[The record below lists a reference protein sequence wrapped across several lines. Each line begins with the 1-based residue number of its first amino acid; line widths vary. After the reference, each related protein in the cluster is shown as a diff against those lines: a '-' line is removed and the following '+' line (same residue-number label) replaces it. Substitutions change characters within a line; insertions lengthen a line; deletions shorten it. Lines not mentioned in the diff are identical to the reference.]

1 MKWAKLTRRLA
12 LFSGGLCLLALPLA
26 ATVAETPFYFRGK
39 PLANPLENNI
49 QWVVGA
55 LLAILLAAAVYTLKR
70 APRRP
75 PPGVWLAGALIAMTC
90 LPLTPTGAAHL
101 LSVLAGACGLL
112 LLTASVGDHLSDSIV
127 NLWRRV
133 ATRTTSLTAA
143 RFLLL
148 LFAFSM
154 TLNLLATWLLFDGT
168 PHVQDGI
175 DHLFG
180 ARLLAQGR
188 LTAPA
193 PPHQLAF
200 FFPHLVVHHFE
211 WFPQY
216 PPGWTALLSVGVLA
230 SVPWLV
236 NPLLGALVSLA
247 FCALGSAM
255 WGPSRGR
262 AVGLVSA
269 LCPFLVVLHASH
281 MSHTSALLA
290 CVAAVWQWVRYKKGA
305 GTGAGVLAGLL
316 LGGAFLIRPFD
327 AVLVG
332 LGIGSDLIMSLL
344 VTSKSLRRTALSGL
358 AIVCGFAGPMALF
371 LLYHRA
377 VAGSWFVTGYELYF
391 QQGLLAHFVTGPQE
405 IPFVA
410 ALSTNVLKMSS
421 WMAAL
426 NKILAQL
433 PLPALVLLL
442 PALGVTRKNRALLWG
457 IPLATIGIMTF
468 YWYGE
473 LCYGPRLLTP
483 ALVGLIPLTAAGIAR
498 LPAWLEAI
506 AGKAVARHL
515 PVFLALAVV
524 WGAAA
529 QLPRSMQTYSD
540 NYWGTVPDLPQ
551 LTEICKLQEA
561 VVFVNSDHASLLF
574 SPARLNK
581 HNLYNA
587 FFIQNSP
594 LLDSP
599 VIWARDLGPENEHVI
614 RVYPN
619 RKPWLF
625 SLNADGSAALNS
637 LDGSTNCKL

>member
-1 MKWAKLTRRLA
+1 MKWAKLIPRLA
-12 LFSGGLCLLALPLA
+12 LSSGGLCLLALPLA
-26 ATVAETPFYFRGK
+26 ATVAETPFYFLGET
-39 PLANPLENNI
+39 LANPLETNI
-49 QWVVGA
+49 QWVVSA
-55 LLAILLAAAVYTLKR
+55 LLALLLVSTAYTLLK
-70 APRRP
+70 APRKP
-75 PPGVWLAGALIAMTC
+75 PPGVWLAFALVTVTC

-101 LSVLAGACGLL
+101 LPVLSGACGLL
-112 LLTASVGDHLSDSIV
+112 MLTASAAGNLSDSMV
-127 NLWRRV
+127 NLWRRIT
-133 ATRTTSLTAA
+133 ARTASLTAV

-148 LFAFSM
+148 LFAFSVA
-154 TLNLLATWLLFDGT
+154 LNLLATWLLFDGT

-200 FFPHLVVHHFE
+200 FFPHLLVHHFE

-216 PPGWTALLSVGVLA
+216 PPGWTALLAMGVFA
-230 SVPWLV
+230 GVPWLV
-236 NPLLGALVSLA
+236 NPLLGGLLSLA
-247 FCALGSAM
+247 FYALGTAM

-262 AVGLVSA
+262 VVGLVSA

-305 GTGAGVLAGLL
+305 GPGTGVLAGLL

-327 AVLVG
+327 AMLVG
-332 LGIGSDLIMSLL
+332 IGIGADLALSVPLA
-344 VTSKSLRRTALSGL
+344 SRSLRRTAPGCFAL
-358 AIVCGFAGPMALF
+358 ACGFAGPLALF

-377 VAGSWFVTGYELYF
+377 IAGSWFVTGYELYF
-391 QQGLLAHFVTGPQE
+391 QQGLLAHFVTGPRE
-405 IPFVA
+405 IHVTA
-410 ALSTNVLKMSS
+410 ALFANGLKMSS
-421 WMAAL
+421 WLAAL
-426 NKILAQL
+426 NKNMAQL

-442 PALGVTRKNRALLWG
+442 PALGVTRKHRALLWG
-457 IPLATIGIMTF
+457 IPLATIGLMTL

-483 ALVGLIPLTAAGIAR
+483 ALVGLVPLTAAGITR
-498 LPAWLEAI
+498 LPAWLEAT

-515 PVFLALAVV
+515 PLFLALAIV
-524 WGAAA
+524 WGAAV

-540 NYWGTVPDLPQ
+540 NYWGTVPDLPR
-551 LTEICKLQEA
+551 LTETCNLQEA
-561 VVFVNSDHASLLF
+561 VVFVNSDHADQLF
-574 SPARLNK
+574 SPARINK

-587 FFIQNSP
+587 FFIRNSP
-594 LLDSP
+594 LLDSA

-614 RVYPN
+614 RVFSN
-619 RKPWLF
+619 RKPWKF
-625 SLNADGSAALNS
+625 SLGADGSAALYS
-637 LDGSTNCKL
+637 LDGSASCKL